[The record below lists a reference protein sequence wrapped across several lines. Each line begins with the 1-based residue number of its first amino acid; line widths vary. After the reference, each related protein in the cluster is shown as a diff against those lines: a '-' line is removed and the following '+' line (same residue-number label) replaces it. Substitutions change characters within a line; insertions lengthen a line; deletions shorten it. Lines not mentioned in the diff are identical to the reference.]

1 MEEREAIIEILEELA
16 PGGDFENCTT
26 LVDDRVLDS
35 LTIVALVSELEDAFD
50 ITIPAVEVVVEN
62 FNSVDGL
69 TAMVQRLAED

>member
-16 PGGDFENCTT
+16 PGGDFENCTM
-26 LVDDRVLDS
+26 LVDSRVLDS

-69 TAMVQRLAED
+69 TAMVQRLMED

>member
-26 LVDDRVLDS
+26 LVDSRVLDS
-35 LTIVALVSELEDAFD
+35 L